1 MKECTMSDD
10 TKVVAERRDS
20 FGKGAAR
27 KIRAAGKV
35 PAVIY
40 GHGGEPQHVSLP
52 GHQVSLILRR
62 ANAVLE
68 LELDGKTQLTLVK
81 DVQKDPVLQVI
92 EHLDLIAVR
101 KGERVDVEVPV
112 HVEGESFPGTLVQV
126 ELATLRLEVEAT
138 HIPERVVVNVEGAE
152 EGTQVHASQIEL
164 PAGATLIDDP
174 DALILHITVPR
185 GAAEATGAEVEAT
198 EEATAE

>member
-1 MKECTMSDD
+1 MSDD
-10 TKVVAERRDS
+10 TKVVAEHRDS

-40 GHGGEPQHVSLP
+40 GHGGDPQHVSLP
-52 GHQVSLILRR
+52 GHQVSLILRK

-101 KGERVDVEVPV
+101 KGEKVDVEVPV
-112 HVEGESFPGTLVQV
+112 HVEGDSFPGTLVQV
-126 ELATLRLEVEAT
+126 ELATVRLEVEAT
-138 HIPERVVVNVEGAE
+138 HIPEHVVVSVEGAE
-152 EGTQVHASQIEL
+152 EGVQIHARDIPL
-164 PAGATLIDDP
+164 PAGSTLIEDP
-174 DALILHITVPR
+174 DLLILHITVPR
-185 GAAEATGAEVEAT
+185 GAAEATGPEVEAT
-198 EEATAE
+198 QEATGE

>member
-1 MKECTMSDD
+1 MSDD

-52 GHQVSLILRR
+52 GHQVSLILRK

-101 KGERVDVEVPV
+101 KGEKVEVEVPV

>member
-1 MKECTMSDD
+1 MSDD
-10 TKVVAERRDS
+10 TRVVAERRDS

-52 GHQVSLILRR
+52 GHQVSLILRK

-126 ELATLRLEVEAT
+126 ELATVRLQVEAT
-138 HIPERVVVNVEGAE
+138 NIPERVVVNVEGAE
-152 EGTQVHASQIEL
+152 EGTQVHASQLEL
-164 PAGATLIDDP
+164 PVGSTLSEDP
-174 DALILHITVPR
+174 DALILHVTTPR
-185 GAAEATGAEVEAT
+185 GAAEATGPEVEAT